1 MLYSVNEVFNCLT
14 ARRGGDIFPSAFVK
28 QCKGKGGRYDKKRTA
43 AALKRIKDGM
53 CAYEP
58 AVAFSA
64 DRYDSVGLYKFT
76 RPWDVVDK
84 LKRFTV
90 PEGDFS
96 VGVEVEYGFV
106 NTAAASCVIT
116 FVRNW
121 RHVTCDREGGAH
133 GVETTFPPTLYSKLN
148 RKSQV
153 FRYVKFL
160 QEHQHLLANHWG
172 QVGTHINVGYGGL
185 CDSARL
191 MAVNGHLM
199 HLSSELKV
207 KYFGRHPYGYGYR
220 RGSFGNH
227 WVEWKLFNSTP
238 DPEAVERYIN
248 IAVSLTKLLRDG
260 APINDQSVAAAL
272 EAGYNG
278 RVK

>member
-1 MLYSVNEVFNCLT
+1 MLYSVNEVFTHLT
-14 ARRGGDIFPSAFVK
+14 ARRGNNVFPPAFLQ

-58 AVAFSA
+58 SVAFST
-64 DRYDSVGLYKFT
+64 DHRDTVGLYKFT

-84 LKRFTV
+84 LRRFTV

-96 VGVEVEYGFV
+96 VGVEVEYGFA
-106 NTAAASCVIT
+106 NREAASCVIT

-121 RHVTCDREGGAH
+121 RHVTCDREGGTY

-160 QEHQHLLANHWG
+160 QEHQHLLTNHWG
-172 QVGTHINVGYGGL
+172 QVGTHINVGYGGV
-185 CDSARL
+185 CDSSGLNAVNNRL
-191 MAVNGHLM
+191 MA
-199 HLSSELKV
+199 LSEELKA
-207 KYFGRHPYGYGYR
+207 KYFGRRPYGYGYR
-220 RGSFGNH
+220 RGTPGNN

-248 IAVSLTKLLRDG
+248 IAVSLTKLVRDSG
-260 APINDQSVAAAL
+260 PITDESVAAAL

>member
-1 MLYSVNEVFNCLT
+1 MLYSVNEVFTRLT
-14 ARRGGDIFPSAFVK
+14 DRHGSGIFPTAFVE
-28 QCKGKGGRYDKKRTA
+28 QCKDKRGRYNKKRTA
-43 AALKRIKDGM
+43 AALKKIKDGM

-58 AVAFSA
+58 NVAFS
-64 DRYDSVGLYKFT
+64 YDSHDNVGLYKFT

-106 NTAAASCVIT
+106 NREAASCVIT

-121 RHVTCDREGGAH
+121 RHVACDREGGTY
-133 GVETTFPPTLYSKLN
+133 GVETTFPPTLYSKLSS
-148 RKSQV
+148 KSQV

-160 QEHQHLLANHWG
+160 QEHQHLLAGHWG
-172 QVGTHINVGYGGL
+172 QVGTHVNVGYGGR
-185 CDSARL
+185 CDSQRL
-191 MAVNGHLM
+191 RDVNIYLGG
-199 HLSSELKV
+199 LSDELEV
-207 KYFGRHPYGYGYR
+207 KYFGRRPYGYGYL
-220 RGSFGNH
+220 RGSTGNH
-227 WVEWKLFNSTP
+227 WIEWKLFNSTP
-238 DPEAVERYIN
+238 DPEAVKRYIN

-260 APINDQSVAAAL
+260 GPITDQSVAAAL

>member
-1 MLYSVNEVFNCLT
+1 MLYSANEVFKCLT
-14 ARRGGDIFPSAFVK
+14 TQRGNHTFPSVFVQ
-28 QCKGKGGRYDKKRTA
+28 QCKDKRGRYSKKLTA
-43 AALKRIKDGM
+43 AALKKIKDGM

-58 AVAFSA
+58 TVAFSA
-64 DRYDSVGLYKFT
+64 DRYNSVGLYKFT

-96 VGVEVEYGFV
+96 VGVEVEYGFT

-121 RHVTCDREGGAH
+121 RHVTCDREGGAY

-148 RKSQV
+148 SKSQV

-160 QEHQHLLANHWG
+160 QEHQHLLADHWG
-172 QVGTHINVGYGGL
+172 HVGTHINVGYGRS

-191 MAVNGHLM
+191 LSMNIHLQG
-199 HLSSELKV
+199 LSNELKV
-207 KYFGRHPYGYGYR
+207 KYFGRRPYGYGHR
-220 RGSFGNH
+220 RGTATNH

-238 DPEAVERYIN
+238 DPEAVRRYIN

-260 APINDQSVAAAL
+260 GPITSESVVAAL

>member
-1 MLYSVNEVFNCLT
+1 MLYSVNEVFTRLT
-14 ARRGGDIFPSAFVK
+14 TRRGSDIFPTAFVQ
-28 QCKGKGGRYDKKRTA
+28 QCKDKSGRYKKKRTA
-43 AALKRIKDGM
+43 AALKKIKDGM

-58 AVAFSA
+58 SVTFSGDYYDNVA
-64 DRYDSVGLYKFT
+64 LYKFT

-84 LKRFTV
+84 LRRFTV

-106 NTAAASCVIT
+106 NREAASSVIT

-121 RHVTCDREGGAH
+121 RHVACDREGGTY

-148 RKSQV
+148 SKSQV

-160 QEHQHLLANHWG
+160 QEHQHLLTDHWG
-172 QVGTHINVGYGGL
+172 MVGTHINVGYGSR
-185 CDSARL
+185 CDSQRL
-191 MAVNGHLM
+191 RDVNTYLGG
-199 HLSSELKV
+199 LSDELKV
-207 KYFGRHPYGYGYR
+207 KYFGRRPYGYGYL
-220 RGSFGNH
+220 RGSNGNH

-238 DPEAVERYIN
+238 DPEAVKRYIN
-248 IAVSLTKLLRDG
+248 IAVSITKLLRDG
-260 APINDQSVAAAL
+260 APITTESVAAAL
-272 EAGYNG
+272 EVGYNG